1 MKRIRLTLCFAL
13 TFALVFTAG
22 VYTSIAEESAE
33 NGTLVFGDANGDDKV
48 NSTDLACLKRYIEG
62 TISDFP
68 GKEASYTMDV
78 SFDGVINTTD
88 SSYLKR
94 YIIEVIPE
102 LPAREAMKKMPEKV
116 FEYRNVNNAWS
127 SYDDGFYVDNKG
139 NVHVFDNIKKKEKI
153 VKNIPINELQKNYVL
168 LKKASKGSL
177 SEPKSEMCD
186 AGIITFTGYIQ
197 DGDTTQKLL
206 LYQGGDVL
214 QYNESQY
221 TEFILG
227 WMESLLTMEELFDA
241 IKSL

>member
-1 MKRIRLTLCFAL
+1 MKRIRVMICFVL

-33 NGTLVFGDANGDDKV
+33 SVTLVFGDANGDDKV

-62 TISDFP
+62 TINDFP

-78 SFDGVINTTD
+78 SFDGLINTTD

-94 YIIEVIPE
+94 YIIEIIPE

-116 FEYRNVNNAWS
+116 FEYRHVNHAWS
-127 SYDDGFYVDNKG
+127 DYDDGFYVDNKG
-139 NVHVFDNIKKKEKI
+139 NVYVFDNIKKKEKI
-153 VKNIPINELQKNYVL
+153 IKSIPINELHKNYIL
-168 LKKASKGSL
+168 LKKASRGSL
-177 SEPKSEMCD
+177 SKPEGVMCD
-186 AGIITFTGYIQ
+186 AGIITFTGYIP
-197 DGDTTQKLL
+197 DGDTTQDIL

-227 WMESLLTMEELFDA
+227 WMESLFTMEELYDA